1 MATKK
6 NIHHP
11 ANDGNNLAAEH
22 LPDGNPVFVSEVI
35 GQGDDVHRIVRV
47 GEWSMVVRGT
57 DAEGEPEVPDTA
69 LAPRL
74 GLEIRR
80 LRWLS
85 DKHEKAGNIAP
96 RICLAAS
103 QNRGRPGKQR
113 FYTEAD
119 ALFLV
124 TRSEAA
130 GAVALTRE
138 MIRVFMLARRGL
150 LRPTPATAPPLADPS
165 MVIAMAQTLSLVP
178 ALVEQVRTL
187 SADLSTLRAE
197 VSTGV
202 IGEQVSITEI
212 RRPLSQ
218 IAALSAAPGRGPK
231 SVRRR
236 FENRLRSLLG
246 HAGPGSRWSML
257 PRRLLDVAQRQV
269 AMWLDEAIVARAA
282 ADRGRQL
289 SLRVA

>member
-1 MATKK
+1 MTNENMHAQAD
-6 NIHHP
+6 NS
-11 ANDGNNLAAEH
+11 NR
-22 LPDGNPVFVSEVI
+22 VFISEVI
-35 GQGDDVHRIVRV
+35 GDGADAHRIVRV
-47 GEWSMVVRGT
+47 GEWSMVARGA
-57 DAEGEPEVPDTA
+57 DDVAEPEIPDTM

-74 GLEIRR
+74 GLEVRR

-85 DKHEKAGNIAP
+85 EKHEKAGNITP

-124 TRSEAA
+124 TRSEAE

-150 LRPTPATAPPLADPS
+150 LRPSAPPPTDPTMALA
-165 MVIAMAQTLSLVP
+165 VAQALALVP
-178 ALVEQVRTL
+178 RLVEQVQTL
-187 SADLSTLRAE
+187 SADLATLRTE

-202 IGEQVSITEI
+202 IGEAVALTEI
-212 RRPLSQ
+212 LRPLGQ
-218 IAALSAAPGRGPK
+218 IASLSATPSKGPR

-236 FENRLRSLLG
+236 FENRLRALLG

-269 AMWLDEAIVARAA
+269 AMWLDEAIAQRAA
-282 ADRGRQL
+282 FRSSMQQQL
-289 SLRVA
+289 PLKAN